1 MDHEKRLWI
10 ECFLVAR
17 KRGSSLN
24 ESALEAASS
33 VSIYRVWARGVDKPR
48 TQDVGVDKPRTWDH
62 CVYCAGSG
70 MRDVGYDKTS
80 ICNQCNGS
88 GLRASNG
95 LNF

>member
-33 VSIYRVWARGVDKPR
+33 VSIYRVWARGVQETVASK
-48 TQDVGVDKPRTWDH
+48 H

-88 GLRASNG
+88 GEA
-95 LNF
+95 